1 MKCNLLTERIFLR
14 GTFNFE
20 SLSTGFACF
29 FNQYCDPSVFLSR
42 MTAGKHFFGGNASM
56 IGYLIKGCFAVSSL
70 LLKCCFGCLCVG
82 HVFHNSPSLLFA
94 QKEKFVQSN
103 YRADHRLIILP
114 KKFSF
119 VVCLEM
125 DAISIRY
132 ETIKFLAE

>member
-1 MKCNLLTERIFLR
+1 MQPFNRKDIPSRHFQFRITLHR
-14 GTFNFE
+14 
-20 SLSTGFACF
+20 LCLF

-42 MTAGKHFFGGNASM
+42 MTAGKHFFCGNASM
-56 IGYLIKGCFAVSSL
+56 IGCLIKGCFAVSSL
-70 LLKCCFGCLCVG
+70 LLKCCLGCLCVG

-94 QKEKFVQSN
+94 QKGKFVQSN
-103 YRADHRLIILP
+103 YRAHYRLIILP